1 MKKKT
6 LFILLAVILF
16 CLVACDFSSN
26 STNTSSTNPTIR
38 FSSVDCDSIYP
49 ILVGSSWA
57 TDPNKSSTIY
67 KFTSEKKVSS
77 ANYIVPYSTLM
88 GTVREFEWHFKSIS
102 TATFPDDDGIYYSI
116 YSGRLVIGSSD
127 YYFNYDTRD
136 DYIQWGGDKYYK
148 TADKF

>member
-1 MKKKT
+1 M
-6 LFILLAVILF
+6 F
-16 CLVACDFSSN
+16 N
-26 STNTSSTNPTIR
+26 
-38 FSSVDCDSIYP
+38 SVDCDSIYP
-49 ILVGSSWA
+49 ILVGSSWT
-57 TDPNKSSTIY
+57 TDPKESSCTIY

-77 ANYIVPYSTLM
+77 AIYLVHYSTLW
-88 GTVREFEWHFKSIS
+88 GEEREYEWYFKSIA

-116 YSGRLVIGSSD
+116 YSGRLVINSSD